1 MSNSLPWSTSTGST
15 TAACTASWA
24 CSRLPSSKPAWR
36 VRLPHRYWP
45 QTNDPSLHETRGGS
59 GCYYAGGDR
68 PFHTNRDHGG
78 GAEHRLLRSIYRCAN
93 HARDLAAAS
102 GPDPAFVARGGAILL
117 SLADGK
123 LCPARCMAPAFR

>member
-1 MSNSLPWSTSTGST
+1 MITGCGSISESARMSILLPGRHSCLG
-15 TAACTASWA
+15 
-24 CSRLPSSKPAWR
+24 P
-36 VRLPHRYWP
+36 
-45 QTNDPSLHETRGGS
+45 RGAH